1 MKKQCKSASLLGLLL
16 GAVLLLLS
24 GCGNLF
30 PPIRLAEEASAPAA
44 LEISL
49 DPEALEDISVVWD
62 PPGRMPEW
70 AEISVDARRSET
82 ERSVTVTVRLT
93 PGQ

>member
-1 MKKQCKSASLLGLLL
+1 MKKYCKRASLLGLLL
-16 GAVLLLLS
+16 GAALLLLS

-49 DPEALEDISVVWD
+49 DPEDWEDISVAWD
-62 PPGRMPEW
+62 PPDQGPEW
-70 AEISVDARRSET
+70 AEISVDARRSGA